1 MKDMARLL
9 EKWQL
14 NVGDVREQMYRAPT
28 PRERERW
35 HGLWLLVQ
43 GWSVTQLAE
52 ALERDSH
59 TIGDWLS
66 GFRRA
71 GAQGLV
77 FEHTGGQHP
86 MGDREKASLR
96 LQFNPQIRLE
106 LPGWSYMVP
115 PSPPTPDCWHSEN
128 WMTPWT
134 LPP

>member
-43 GWSVTQLAE
+43 GWSVTQVAE

-77 FEHTGGQHP
+77 FEHTGG
-86 MGDREKASLR
+86 
-96 LQFNPQIRLE
+96 
-106 LPGWSYMVP
+106 
-115 PSPPTPDCWHSEN
+115 SPPRPERRATRPTEVRGAKSAWRGGS
-128 WMTPWT
+128 
-134 LPP
+134 